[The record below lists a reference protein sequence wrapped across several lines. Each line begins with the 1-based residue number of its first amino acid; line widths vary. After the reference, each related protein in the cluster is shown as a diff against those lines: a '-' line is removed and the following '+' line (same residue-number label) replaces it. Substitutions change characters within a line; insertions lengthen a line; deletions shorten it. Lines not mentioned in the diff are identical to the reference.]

1 MSFSTC
7 CRASSSLLAFKLA
20 LFSQSAYLFISLS
33 DSCLSGDGPTMVV
46 RGRGRGG
53 EQQESAAAATSRAGL
68 GPWSGPSADSSG
80 AAAWIDGIQGLS
92 SPRVPSLYSMTWE
105 APDVLGSRVRMVAA
119 RALLVYGTRSQGSH
133 PYTQLGTLLLL
144 PVDRSSMES
153 PPSLLVLLSSSF
165 LKPGISL
172 FLTPSRM
179 WKISE

>member
-33 DSCLSGDGPTMVV
+33 DSCLSGDGPAMVV

-92 SPRVPSLYSMTWE
+92 SPRVPSLYCMTWE

-144 PVDRSSMES
+144 PIDLGHSPKCLQGEVQSSQGGVPEGR
-153 PPSLLVLLSSSF
+153 LN
-165 LKPGISL
+165 
-172 FLTPSRM
+172 
-179 WKISE
+179 